1 MSSNLP
7 TILDALADALEAVT
21 PDERPLVLF
30 KRWRGGGNVE
40 AIEAADQR
48 VRAFQFRLGASRK
61 PRTVS
66 TLTATWHRCDLLVV
80 VGYDFSADLY
90 GDDANGLGAHWLAFV
105 DQKKIVQTLGFGNPL
120 SGVSNVKR
128 LVFTGASAPG
138 PTSRTYTFDLEW
150 REG

>member
-1 MSSNLP
+1 VASNLP

-21 PDERPLVLF
+21 PDERAAVLF
-30 KRWRGGGNVE
+30 RRWRGGGDVA
-40 AIEAADQR
+40 AIEATDLR

-66 TLTATWHRCDLLVV
+66 TNTATWHRCDLLLV

-90 GDDANGLGAHWLAFV
+90 GDDSNGLGVHWLAFV
-105 DQKKIVQTLGFGNPL
+105 DQKQIVRTLAFGNPL

-138 PTSRTYTFDLEW
+138 PTSRTYTFDCEWLE
-150 REG
+150 

>member
-1 MSSNLP
+1 MASNLP

-21 PDERPLVLF
+21 PDERAGVLF
-30 KRWRGGGNVE
+30 KRWRGGGTVE
-40 AIEAADQR
+40 ALAVDLR
-48 VRAFQFRLGASRK
+48 VRAFQFRLGASKR

-66 TLTATWHRCDLLVV
+66 TLTATWHRCDLLLV

-90 GDDANGLGAHWLAFV
+90 GDDANGLGAHWLAFI

-128 LVFTGASAPG
+128 LVFSGASAPG
-138 PTSRTYTFDLEW
+138 PASRTYTFDLEW
-150 REG
+150 LE